1 MYINIAFVYAVVL
14 GSCAM
19 ESSNSKYCSNC
30 GREYERFLT
39 VETASMIFD
48 LSPNAIRG
56 LIKRRE
62 IPFYKMGTRV
72 RLSYHDITDCLVR
85 YPALQEV
92 KLDLGDKSSYHDNV
106 IRKRKMNLEEFE
118 EWRNEVQ

>member
-1 MYINIAFVYAVVL
+1 
-14 GSCAM
+14 M
-19 ESSNSKYCSNC
+19 ESGESKYCSNC
-30 GREYERFLT
+30 GHVYERFLT

-62 IPFYKMGTRV
+62 IPFYKMGRRV
-72 RLSYHDITDCLVR
+72 RLSYQDITDCLVR

-106 IRKRKMNLEEFE
+106 TRKPKMNLEEFE
-118 EWRNEVQ
+118 EWRNEVP